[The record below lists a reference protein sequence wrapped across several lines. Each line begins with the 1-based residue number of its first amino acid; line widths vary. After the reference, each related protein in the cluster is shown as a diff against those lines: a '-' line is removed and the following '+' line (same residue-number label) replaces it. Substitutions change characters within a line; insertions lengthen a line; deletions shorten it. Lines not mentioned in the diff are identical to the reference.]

1 MAPGWPKPDKFP
13 KVSLL
18 SWEKGPG
25 VLCSQLQREGAEW
38 GHHPSLGAV
47 GVGGD
52 AVLNSIKQ
60 AQLELGLDRSLI
72 LFKDTFRP

>member
-1 MAPGWPKPDKFP
+1 MG
-13 KVSLL
+13 L
-18 SWEKGPG
+18 S
-25 VLCSQLQREGAEW
+25 
-38 GHHPSLGAV
+38 PSLGV

-52 AVLNSIKQ
+52 AVLKPYSVKQ